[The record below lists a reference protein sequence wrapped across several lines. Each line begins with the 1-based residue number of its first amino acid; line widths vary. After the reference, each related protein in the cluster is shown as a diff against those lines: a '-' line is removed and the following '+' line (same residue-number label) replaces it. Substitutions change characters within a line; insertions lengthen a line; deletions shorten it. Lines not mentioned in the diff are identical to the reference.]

1 MPTDSNY
8 EYVDT
13 AHDKTKIDSSYRYGC
28 NNRVSVTNTIIVQDG
43 WKNAWVTDSN
53 MRESQIQVPNFVEI
67 PISFKNDGCHHT
79 ERLADPYCEGCR
91 DRGGKVNV

>member
-28 NNRVSVTNTIIVQDG
+28 KNRVSVTNVTIVQDG
-43 WKNAWVTDSN
+43 WKVAGATDAI
-53 MRESQIQVPNFVEI
+53 MREHQIHVPNFVEI

-79 ERLADPYCEGCR
+79 DRLVDPFCEGCK
-91 DRGGKVNV
+91 DRK

>member
-1 MPTDSNY
+1 MSEAMNFGQAL
-8 EYVDT
+8 E
-13 AHDKTKIDSSYRYGC
+13 ALKAGKK
-28 NNRVSVTNTIIVQDG
+28 VSRAG

-53 MRESQIQVPNFVEI
+53 MRESRIQVPNFVEI